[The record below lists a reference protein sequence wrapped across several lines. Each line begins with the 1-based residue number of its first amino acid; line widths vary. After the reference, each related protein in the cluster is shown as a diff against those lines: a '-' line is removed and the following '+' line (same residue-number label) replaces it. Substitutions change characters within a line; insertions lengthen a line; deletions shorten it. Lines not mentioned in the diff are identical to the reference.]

1 MKPKELFSSKWI
13 LILFGISGMAALI
26 YEVTWIRPLSLV
38 FGNTTY
44 AISTIIASFIFGL
57 GMGSWIAGKYTDR
70 IKNPF
75 KYFGFTQIGIGFY
88 GILLL
93 GIFGILP
100 GVYLDIYHATWP
112 HQELFTFIQIIIS
125 MSLLLIPTALMGAT
139 LPLLLKTYSQ
149 DLLSI
154 GKDVGKLDA
163 SNSFGAMVGTLA
175 AGFLLIPVLGIQN
188 SIVFAASINIAIGV
202 IILITNR
209 FFNYRKLVVLGIFI
223 ILLFVLVPNYDI
235 RTLNVG
241 TFVNNDFESTM
252 LDDAF
257 ASDEILFYKESLYAT
272 VLVIDN
278 GNMNRLT
285 INGKTQCNS
294 SPTTVVG
301 TTNLAKIP
309 FEVYAK
315 NYGKPNSALN
325 IGLACGATSYALSLN
340 LNTTTVEIDP
350 VIIDASKFFYENIN
364 HRLII
369 DDGRN
374 WLFRNN
380 EKFDLIIVEIFDPYV
395 NRNSMYSQEFFSIQ
409 NSRLTENGI
418 AVQWVPFY
426 EMDTTD
432 MYVFFNTFHSVF
444 PYVYAYQMQP
454 GGIGHVIFLGSQKPL
469 QIIDNDLYM
478 FDHNSLIPRETI
490 LSTDDNN
497 FIEFTIAR
505 NIYHPSLDQS
515 KLVIPI
521 KNKTNSIS

>member
-1 MKPKELFSSKWI
+1 MQTKELISSKWI
-13 LILFGISGMAALI
+13 LILFGISGMAALV

-44 AISTIIASFIFGL
+44 AVSTIIASFIFGL

-100 GVYLDIYHATWP
+100 GLYLDIYHATWP
-112 HQELFTFIQIIIS
+112 QQELFTFIQIIIS
-125 MSLLLIPTALMGAT
+125 MALLLVPTALMGAT

-175 AGFLLIPVLGIQN
+175 AGFLLIPLLGIQN
-188 SIVFAASINIAIGV
+188 SIVFAASINIVIGV
-202 IILITNR
+202 IILITKR
-209 FFNYRKLVVLGIFI
+209 FSNYRKLSILGIFI
-223 ILLFVLVPNYDI
+223 ILLFVLIPNYDI
-235 RTLNVG
+235 RTMNVG
-241 TFVNNDFESTM
+241 TFVNNSLEST
-252 LDDAF
+252 LINEVF
-257 ASDEILFYKESLYAT
+257 GNEEILFYKESMYST
-272 VLVIDN
+272 VLVLDDN
-278 GNMNRLT
+278 GIKRLT
-285 INGKTQCNS
+285 INGKTQCS
-294 SPTTVVG
+294 DDPVSMEG
-301 TTNLAKIP
+301 IINLAKIP
-309 FEVYAK
+309 LEVYSI

-325 IGLACGATSYALSLN
+325 IGLACGVTSKIFSLN

-350 VIIDASKFFYENIN
+350 AVVEASKFFVEEIDQ
-364 HRLII
+364 RLII

-374 WLFRNN
+374 WLFRND
-380 EKFDLIIVEIFDPYV
+380 EKFDLIAAEVVDPYV

-418 AVQWVPFY
+418 VAQWVPFY
-426 EMDTTD
+426 EMNTSDF
-432 MYVFFNTFHSVF
+432 YIFFNTFHSVF

-454 GGIGHVIFLGSQKPL
+454 GPIGHVIFIGSQKPL
-469 QIIDNDLYM
+469 QLLDNDLYM
-478 FDHNSLIPRETI
+478 FDHDSLIPRETI
-490 LSTDDNN
+490 LNTDDNN
-497 FIEFTIAR
+497 IIEFSIAR
-505 NIYHPSLDQS
+505 NLYKPPPDEF
-515 KLVIPI
+515 KLEIPI
-521 KNKTNSIS
+521 KKSN